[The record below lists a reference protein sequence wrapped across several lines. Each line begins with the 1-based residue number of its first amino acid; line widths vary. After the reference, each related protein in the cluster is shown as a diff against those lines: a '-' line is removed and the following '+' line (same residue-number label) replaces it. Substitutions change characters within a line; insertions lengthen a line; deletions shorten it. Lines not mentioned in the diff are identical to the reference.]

1 MCAKKISE
9 LSEREEKRAMEIYQ
23 KSIVIDCLSVAPTL
37 KHPEYLTEI
46 MDAGVTATHFTV
58 YMPHEHLLEALDR
71 IAGWYEMAGQHDT
84 IIALRVDDIVRAK
97 EESRFCAI
105 MGTQNAR
112 TIGDNIKLLRI
123 LHTLGIRI
131 MQLAYDEQNYI
142 GSGGDEGDCGVTK
155 FGRKVIEEMN
165 RIGILIDVS
174 HCGEK
179 TVMDAIRYSQAPIA
193 ITHANPRAKV
203 DHYRCKTDE
212 QIIALA
218 EKGGVIG
225 VTAWSRT
232 AMVKKGTRPHI
243 EDFLDLMEYVIELVG
258 VDHVGFGTDLTP
270 NWDWELDEYRE
281 FVERYPG
288 LNTVDGKAIDRKE
301 RTVDGLH
308 HVSKIGNIARG
319 LVARGYSEEDIQK
332 ILGGNFLNLLR
343 KVWRN

>member
-1 MCAKKISE
+1 MCAKKMSQ
-9 LSEREEKRAMEIYQ
+9 LSEREKKRAMEIYQ

-37 KHPEYLTEI
+37 KHPEYLREI
-46 MDAGVTATHFTV
+46 RDVGVTATHFTV
-58 YMPHEHLLEALDR
+58 YMPHEHLLEALEG
-71 IAGWYEMAGQHDT
+71 IAGWYEMAEQNDT
-84 IIALRVDDIVRAK
+84 IIALKADDIIRAK
-97 EESRFCAI
+97 EENRFCAI
-105 MGTQNAR
+105 MGTQNAK
-112 TIGDNIKLLRI
+112 TIGDNIRI
-123 LHTLGIRI
+123 IRVFHALGIRI

-142 GSGGDEGDCGVTK
+142 GSGGDEEDCGITK

-165 RIGILIDVS
+165 RMGMLIDVS

-179 TVMDAIRYSQAPIA
+179 TVMDTIKYSQAPIA
-193 ITHANPRAKV
+193 FTHANPRAKV

-232 AMVKKGTRPHI
+232 AMVKKGTRPDI
-243 EDFLDLMEYVIELVG
+243 EDFLDLMEYVIDLVG

-270 NWDWELDEYRE
+270 NWDWEHDEYSE

-288 LNTVDGKAIDRKE
+288 LNTVDGKAIDREE

-308 HVSKIGNIARG
+308 HVSKIENIAKG
-319 LVARGYSEEDIQK
+319 LVARGYSEDDIQK
-332 ILGGNFLNLLR
+332 ILGGNFLNLLG
-343 KVWRN
+343 KVWKN